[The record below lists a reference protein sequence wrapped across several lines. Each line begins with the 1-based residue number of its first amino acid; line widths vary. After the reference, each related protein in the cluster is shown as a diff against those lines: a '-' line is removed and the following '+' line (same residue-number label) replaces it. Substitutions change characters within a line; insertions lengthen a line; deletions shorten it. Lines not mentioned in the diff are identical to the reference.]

1 MTVYSWLVD
10 QLGITGSVT
19 NEYTQCILLISSSV
33 LACSV
38 ALLFVS
44 VLISIVGNTFRK

>member
-1 MTVYSWLVD
+1 MTVYSWLSE

-19 NEYTQCILLISSSV
+19 DEYTQCILLISASV
-33 LACSV
+33 LALSV

-44 VLISIVGNTFRK
+44 VLVGIVINTFRR